1 MKYPDDFINKII
13 QGDCLEAMKQ
23 IPDNSIDLVLTDPPY
38 ELEERSSYGK
48 KDLAKSLQKHRDE
61 LKDLK
66 LTKSL
71 GIIWCKEISRI
82 QKNIN
87 CLIWCS
93 RLQLRDYLNYFVG
106 ELGCNFD
113 ILIWNKTNAFPTFN
127 NKYITDKEYCLFFRT
142 KGAKAYM
149 SNYEEAKTIFISAI
163 NSKDK
168 NKYKHPTIKPLN
180 IIEKLVKNHSK
191 ENDLIFDPFLGSGTT
206 AVACKHLKRNF
217 IGIEISPEYC
227 KIAEQRLRQDLL
239 I

>member
-1 MKYPDDFINKII
+1 MYKIEELINKVH
-13 QGDCLEAMKQ
+13 QADCLEFMKQ
-23 IPDNSIDLVLTDPPY
+23 LQDKSIDLVLTDPPY

-48 KDLAKSLQKHRDE
+48 KELGKSLSKHRNE
-61 LKDLK
+61 LKDAK

-71 GIIWCKEISRI
+71 GVEWCKEIPRI

-93 RLQLRDYLNYFVG
+93 RLQLREYLNYFVG
-106 ELGCNFD
+106 ELKCNFD

-149 SNYEEAKTIFISAI
+149 NNYEEAKTIFVSGI

-168 NKYKHPTIKPLN
+168 NKFNHPTIKPLE
-180 IIEKLVKNHSK
+180 IIEKLIKNHSK
-191 ENDLIFDPFLGSGTT
+191 ENNLILDCFLGSGTT
-206 AVACKHLKRNF
+206 AVACQNLHRNF
-217 IGIEISPEYC
+217 IGIEISKEYC
-227 KIAEQRLRQDLL
+227 EISRQRLRQQPLL
-239 I
+239 